1 MNDFAVGD
9 INSVEKGSGARAN
22 SGKVSFTLIPL
33 QLLAGAARVFMGG
46 KLKYAEWNWAKGM
59 EWSAPMDCIIRHLIK
74 FWWLGEDEDAD
85 TGESHLDHV
94 ICNLLM
100 LKHYTSAFK
109 EGDDRP
115 DLELTHFKD
124 GWEDF
129 VKLFD
134 KEDFLNRNPAIRE
147 KLNDKRE

>member
-9 INSVEKGSGARAN
+9 INSEEKGSGARAN

-33 QLLAGAARVFMGG
+33 QLLAGVARVFMGG

-59 EWSAPMDCIIRHLIK
+59 VWSAPMDCIFRHLIK
-74 FWWLGEDEDAD
+74 FWWLVENDDAD

-100 LKHYTSAFK
+100 LKHYISTFK

-115 DLELTHFKD
+115 SLELTHFGD
-124 GWEDF
+124 TWSDF

-134 KEDFLNRNPAIRE
+134 EEDFLKRNPAIQE
-147 KLNDKRE
+147 KLNAKQE